1 MATLSAALVCFP
13 EQRSQ
18 LWPRPW
24 EIHMADLNLGFQG
37 RIKGQ
42 NPGHFRAGRTVVVLP
57 IVDEVGF
64 KKIEGVLM
72 HGFSFG
78 SGSMRSCG
86 HGHLAGGMDALDQ
99 MHDTDGEA
107 KRRARVI
114 GYPYRAGRSGHPT
127 LLGHESIAATQIYRH
142 AGLER
147 LSKWVEGMCNLC
159 IMTNEPHG
167 VSP

>member
-1 MATLSAALVCFP
+1 
-13 EQRSQ
+13 
-18 LWPRPW
+18 
-24 EIHMADLNLGFQG
+24 
-37 RIKGQ
+37 
-42 NPGHFRAGRTVVVLP
+42 
-57 IVDEVGF
+57 
-64 KKIEGVLM
+64 
-72 HGFSFG
+72 
-78 SGSMRSCG
+78 
-86 HGHLAGGMDALDQ
+86 MDALDQ

-127 LLGHESIAATQIYRH
+127 LLDHESIAATQIYTH

-159 IMTNEPHG
+159 IMTNEPHE